1 MNTIP
6 FSLWLSTKL
15 CIYMVMFHEAKLI
28 ITTAGLKAGLE
39 QLPEL
44 TQGLEMSELTPS
56 ILVRSQG
63 IFRTFDTG

>member
-1 MNTIP
+1 
-6 FSLWLSTKL
+6 
-15 CIYMVMFHEAKLI
+15 MVMFHEAKLI

-63 IFRTFDTG
+63 IFRTFNTG